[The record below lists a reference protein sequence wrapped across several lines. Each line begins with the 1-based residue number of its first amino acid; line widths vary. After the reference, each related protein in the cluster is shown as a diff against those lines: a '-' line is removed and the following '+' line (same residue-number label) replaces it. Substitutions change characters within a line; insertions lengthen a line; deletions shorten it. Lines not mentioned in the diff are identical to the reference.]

1 MIKTNNLKITGI
13 TPIIAP
19 ADLRQVFPLSALHAE
34 FVNKSRQCL
43 KEILQRRDRRLMV
56 VVGPCSIH
64 DTDAA
69 VDYARR
75 LAALARR
82 VDDQLM
88 LVMRVYFEKPRTI
101 VGWKGSSTIPISTA
115 ASRSTRGFASRAN

>member
-1 MIKTNNLKITGI
+1 MIKTNNLKITAI

-19 ADLRQVFPLSALHAE
+19 ADLRQVFPLSAVHAE

-75 LAALARR
+75 RGWAGRPRPTGRR
-82 VDDQLM
+82 SAHAGHAGL
-88 LVMRVYFEKPRTI
+88 L
-101 VGWKGSSTIPISTA
+101 
-115 ASRSTRGFASRAN
+115 